1 MPPPRRSRPF
11 GDLEASVMEL
21 LWDAQQPLL
30 VRDVVDLMRPQRVLA
45 YTTIMTVLDNLH
57 RKGWLDRVRD
67 GRAWRYSPVLGRQA
81 YTATLMREALAVSD
95 DRAGVLARFVEEMD
109 PQDAAAL
116 ADLLRSPGDRP
127 EAPKGRRHDGRR
139 SADALRGRR
148 RRPRPGGVPPVRLA
162 GPCATVGSRRGAG
175 RGVVGPL
182 RAAPGRRHA
191 PAPGQRPDDR
201 HRSPGRRVP
210 HPSARRL
217 RLTRWCGGRRPGAGA
232 VDRPG
237 DADGVR
243 RGSVVPRPPDRA
255 APSPAADPPGRTQAG
270 GGLRRPSSSSTP
282 RARPHTASRDDAP
295 PSSSPAAP
303 WRSSPPGS

>member
-1 MPPPRRSRPF
+1 VVADEPAGWFDRVPQKEAVRRSSEPGVPMPQPRRSRPF

-127 EAPKGRRHDGRR
+127 AEG
-139 SADALRGRR
+139 
-148 RRPRPGGVPPVRLA
+148 
-162 GPCATVGSRRGAG
+162 
-175 RGVVGPL
+175 
-182 RAAPGRRHA
+182 
-191 PAPGQRPDDR
+191 
-201 HRSPGRRVP
+201 
-210 HPSARRL
+210 
-217 RLTRWCGGRRPGAGA
+217 
-232 VDRPG
+232 
-237 DADGVR
+237 
-243 RGSVVPRPPDRA
+243 
-255 APSPAADPPGRTQAG
+255 
-270 GGLRRPSSSSTP
+270 
-282 RARPHTASRDDAP
+282 P
-295 PSSSPAAP
+295 PS
-303 WRSSPPGS
+303 